1 MADRLCGVYETEK
14 YSEELDVAAADHNVF
29 MCIVGS
35 FYRLEGL
42 VDRLCFSIRGTGS
55 SDFHTRDRQ
64 NKSSGT
70 RGIPVLSDTGCHHRL
85 CSGNPDCSRDDNLYL
100 AIRLKY
106 RNQFSDT
113 GRIVYFQNEGYFT
126 RNKKETESIKS
137 CCEQL
142 LKSYCKQLQ
151 QLLKAFDLQ

>member
-1 MADRLCGVYETEK
+1 MAHEK
-14 YSEELDVAAADHNVF
+14 ENINNV
-29 MCIVGS
+29 
-35 FYRLEGL
+35 
-42 VDRLCFSIRGTGS
+42 
-55 SDFHTRDRQ
+55 
-64 NKSSGT
+64 
-70 RGIPVLSDTGCHHRL
+70 GIT
-85 CSGNPDCSRDDNLYL
+85 
-100 AIRLKY
+100 A
-106 RNQFSDT
+106 